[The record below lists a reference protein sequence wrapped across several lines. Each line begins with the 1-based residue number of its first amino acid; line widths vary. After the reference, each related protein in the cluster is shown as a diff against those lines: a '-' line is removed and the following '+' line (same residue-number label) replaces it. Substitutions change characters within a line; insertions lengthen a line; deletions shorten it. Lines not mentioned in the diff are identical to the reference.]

1 MLGAH
6 TGENRVLIPELRREP
21 KAAAGC
27 VRLSLTGKAF
37 ATTWQV
43 VAYVAEPLAAQSEVL
58 RAQISALLERIDA
71 EMSPYRADSDLTR
84 FNQAPAGAYV
94 PLPLM
99 LLQVIRQ
106 GLNIAHLTDGAY
118 DPTLLEAVELW
129 GFGARA
135 VPEGVPLG
143 ADISVLKNRQDWRR
157 IDWKAQGLIKPEGVR
172 LDLCG
177 IAKGYAVDVVTQFL
191 KTTAG
196 IEAAL
201 IEIGGELKGFGVRDD
216 GLPFWVDIE
225 QAKEKTV
232 VALCDLAV
240 ATSGESVRAFV
251 HDGVIFSHT
260 IDGQTASPSASGV
273 MSVSVFDGACWR
285 ADALA
290 TALLVMGAEKAM
302 AFATAQDVPCLM
314 RMRNGS
320 EQLSPA
326 LENWL

>member
-1 MLGAH
+1 MLSAH

-21 KAAAGC
+21 KPAAGC
-27 VRLSLTGKAF
+27 VRVTFSGRAF
-37 ATTWQV
+37 ATSWSV
-43 VAYVAEPLAAQSEVL
+43 VAYVTSEAQQSQIQ
-58 RAQISALLERIDA
+58 AQIIALLERIDA

-99 LLQVIRQ
+99 LSQVIRQ

-135 VPEGVPLG
+135 VPEGVPQ
-143 ADISVLKNRQDWRR
+143 ASEVSALKKRQDWRR
-157 IDWKAQGLIKPEGVR
+157 INWQAQGLIKPEGVC

-177 IAKGYAVDVVTQFL
+177 IAKGYAVDAVTQML
-191 KTTAG
+191 KTTSG
-196 IEAAL
+196 VEAAL

-216 GLPFWVDIE
+216 GLPFWVEIE
-225 QAKEKTV
+225 QAREKTV

-240 ATSGESVRAFV
+240 ATSGETVRSFV
-251 HDGVIFSHT
+251 YDGMVLSHT
-260 IDGQTASPSASGV
+260 IDAETAAPTVSGV
-273 MSVSVFDGACWR
+273 ISVSVFDAACWR

-290 TALLVMGAEKAM
+290 TALMVMGPDKGM
-302 AFATAQDVPCLM
+302 AFAAAHDLPCLM
-314 RMRNGS
+314 RLRDGS
-320 EQLSPA
+320 ERLSPA
-326 LENWL
+326 LEIWL